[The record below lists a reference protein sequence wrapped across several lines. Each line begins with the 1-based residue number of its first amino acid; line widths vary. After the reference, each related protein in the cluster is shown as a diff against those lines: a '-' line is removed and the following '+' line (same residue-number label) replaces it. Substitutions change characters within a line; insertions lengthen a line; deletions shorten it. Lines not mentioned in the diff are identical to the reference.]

1 MSSKKF
7 QSNLKK
13 KLILGTAQFGYPMA
27 LIILKKKELILEI
40 SIKYL
45 NFILKII

>member
-1 MSSKKF
+1 MSSKKL

-13 KLILGTAQFGYPMA
+13 KLILGTAQFGYPYGVNN
-27 LIILKKKELILEI
+27 IKKKELILEI